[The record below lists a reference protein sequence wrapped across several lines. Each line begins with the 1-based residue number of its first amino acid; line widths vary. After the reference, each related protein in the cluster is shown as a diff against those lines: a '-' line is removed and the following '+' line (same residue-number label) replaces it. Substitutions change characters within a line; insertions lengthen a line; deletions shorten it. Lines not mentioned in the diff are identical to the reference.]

1 MLNQLLLIFQRF
13 LVNMIGLG
21 IMGMVPIRNFPFC
34 RFGSLAQNDTPDPS
48 KLEINKNV
56 DEKYVEN
63 EEEEDYETDND
74 EGEEEEVKLRNKNL
88 SVEMRALSA
97 SLSDLRAPRPRPIS
111 EIGPLR
117 RPTKPRRR
125 LLFRRKYMES
135 LCFTNKCSNRSGMNS
150 TG

>member
-1 MLNQLLLIFQRF
+1 M
-13 LVNMIGLG
+13 VCSWAVIGK
-21 IMGMVPIRNFPFC
+21 FC

-125 LLFRRKYMES
+125 LLTAS
-135 LCFTNKCSNRSGMNS
+135 LTLAAVLSPNS
-150 TG
+150 RIAEIIKLPTSRARITK